1 MKLIDTKITL
11 KKTVRKAVDT
21 GIVIQLQLD
30 LAEDCAICGFTFV
43 WVFVGPFQP
52 DFAHLQTHEHICI
65 ALVTRFQVVH
75 LSKWQRTPSI
85 PLRSVFSDV
94 LKGEAE
100 AKKQAS
106 NPANFGPKKYCLR
119 ECICEVE
126 GQVPCPGTTPLPKE
140 MTGKYRT
147 RMAASQD

>member
-1 MKLIDTKITL
+1 MNECI
-11 KKTVRKAVDT
+11 
-21 GIVIQLQLD
+21 
-30 LAEDCAICGFTFV
+30 F
-43 WVFVGPFQP
+43 
-52 DFAHLQTHEHICI
+52 I
-65 ALVTRFQVVH
+65 ALVTQFQVAR
-75 LSKWQRTPSI
+75 LSKWQKLLQI
-85 PLRSVFSDV
+85 PLCSVFRDV

>member
-1 MKLIDTKITL
+1 MMFKNM
-11 KKTVRKAVDT
+11 
-21 GIVIQLQLD
+21 
-30 LAEDCAICGFTFV
+30 
-43 WVFVGPFQP
+43 
-52 DFAHLQTHEHICI
+52 
-65 ALVTRFQVVH
+65 
-75 LSKWQRTPSI
+75 TPSSFLKFYLDDGERVLVDVEGKDHKQI
-85 PLRSVFSDV
+85 SQHVKKILGKSEDV

-100 AKKQAS
+100 TKKQAS